1 MLGLV
6 GAHDILRRRLRIIA
20 GFGICLGYID
30 NALFPW
36 PRDLS
41 RHDVAAHPANG
52 QALVN
57 VAQVLAD
64 PKWIA
69 DVPASAGNPLA
80 SAVGWLNVGNLAS
93 GVLGMSLGFVA
104 TITVS
109 LFGKTPSAQRLALLD
124 AIRAP
129 DGQPMPKSD
138 R

>member
-1 MLGLV
+1 MTRYFPQAAASYLGMTS
-6 GAHDILRRRLRIIA
+6 LR
-20 GFGICLGYID
+20 
-30 NALFPW
+30 N
-36 PRDLS
+36 
-41 RHDVAAHPANG
+41 PANG